1 MNTFQLSQLLDKY
14 LKGQCSPEEIAVI
27 NQWYDKYHDRPDIID
42 NLEEDQ
48 QLLLKDRMLA
58 RILSNTESEVLSSE
72 GDVVLKNTT
81 PFFQSWWFRAAA
93 VLLIVIGAKLFI
105 LDPVM
110 HKEVAVQVALNNE
123 VYNRSKN
130 IMKQVLEDGTVVWLS
145 PNSKLTFP
153 KKFALNARNVSMT
166 GDCFFEVS
174 KNPNR
179 PFIIKSAHLVTK
191 VWGTSFSVLDDEKA
205 KEAFVKVLTG
215 KVSVSRKGSE
225 GDKAGAQLNAREIML
240 QPDQK
245 AIFTKNNNLL
255 VAERK
260 ADMTDMGVWKQVN
273 LSFDD
278 DKLSD
283 IVKQLGSKF
292 NVDVRIEDISLNN
305 KQMTADLDGLNL
317 AEVLEVLKA
326 SMNLNYEIS
335 GKTISLYSTK

>member
-27 NQWYDKYHDRPDIID
+27 NQWYSKYQESPDVIND
-42 NLEEDQ
+42 LEQDQ
-48 QLLLKDRMLA
+48 QLLLKDRMYA
-58 RILSNTESEVLSSE
+58 GILSNMKIEVLSSE
-72 GDVVLKNTT
+72 GNGEMRNTT
-81 PFFQSWWFRAAA
+81 PFFRSWWFRAAA
-93 VLLIVIGAKLFI
+93 VLLIFIGAKFFI
-105 LDPVM
+105 LDPLIR
-110 HKEVAVQVALNNE
+110 KDVAVQVALNNE
-123 VYNRSKN
+123 VYNGSKN
-130 IMKQVLEDGTVVWLS
+130 IMKQVLEDGTVVWLR

-153 KKFALNARNVSMT
+153 KKFGLNSRNVTMQ
-166 GDCFFEVS
+166 GDCFFEVT

-191 VWGTSFSVLDDEKA
+191 VWGTSFSILDGDGA

-215 KVSVSRKGSE
+215 KVSVSQKGSE
-225 GDKAGAQLNAREIML
+225 GDKSGAKLNAREIML

-245 AIFTKNNNLL
+245 AIFKKNNNSL

-260 ADMTDMGVWKQVN
+260 ADMADMGVWKQVN
-273 LSFDD
+273 LSFDN

-283 IVKQLGSKF
+283 IVKELGGKF
-292 NVDVRIEDISLNN
+292 NVDVRIVDISLNN

-335 GKTISLYSTK
+335 GTTISLYSTK

>member
-1 MNTFQLSQLLDKY
+1 MNTFQLSRLLDKY

-27 NQWYDKYHDRPDIID
+27 NQWYDKYQHSPDVIS
-42 NLEEDQ
+42 NLEQDQ
-48 QLLLKDRMLA
+48 QLLLKDRMYA
-58 RILSNTESEVLSSE
+58 RILSHTESEVLSSE
-72 GDVVLKNTT
+72 GNVEIRNKT

-93 VLLIVIGAKLFI
+93 VLLIFIGARFFI
-105 LDPVM
+105 FDPVIR
-110 HKEVAVQVALNNE
+110 KDVAVQVALNNE
-123 VYNRSKN
+123 VYNGSKN
-130 IMKQVLEDGTVVWLS
+130 IMKQVLEDGTVVWLK
-145 PNSKLTFP
+145 PNSKLIFP
-153 KKFALNARNVSMT
+153 KKFALNARNISMT
-166 GDCFFEVS
+166 GDCFFEVT
-174 KNPNR
+174 KNPKR

-191 VWGTSFSVLDDEKA
+191 VWGTSFSILDGDGA

-215 KVSVSRKGSE
+215 KVSVSQKGSE
-225 GDKAGAQLNAREIML
+225 GDKSGAKLNAGEIML

-245 AIFTKNNNLL
+245 AIFKQNNNSL

-273 LSFDD
+273 LSFDN

-283 IVKQLGSKF
+283 IVKELGSRF

-335 GKTISLYSTK
+335 GTTISLYSTK